1 MQAFFIS
8 SQVQVK
14 YAPLLIITI
23 QVLNQ
28 LSAYISNA
36 SQLSRQFFLPLF
48 KCKSIVKA
56 IFHHFFNASQL
67 SRQFF
72 VFISRASQLS
82 NKFSS
87 ITSLMS
93 SNFLQLASQLSSI
106 FFNLHVISQSKG
118 SPLKKT

>member
-1 MQAFFIS
+1 MFLTQNQLGGGVGGKSGVGQGWAVGVFVQAFFIS

-48 KCKSIVKA
+48 
-56 IFHHFFNASQL
+56 
-67 SRQFF
+67 
-72 VFISRASQLS
+72 
-82 NKFSS
+82 
-87 ITSLMS
+87 
-93 SNFLQLASQLSSI
+93 
-106 FFNLHVISQSKG
+106 
-118 SPLKKT
+118 